1 MQNTK
6 QNKWNALSMKE
17 KAELMGIFVKQG
29 IYDLQQIKDT
39 YNNFDSTASD
49 TYAQSEY
56 VDTYSNGGNLFFAG
70 GENNTNGNNPPAY
83 NLGLRLGTG
92 FDAFG
97 RSVYTEQ
104 DRQRDEKFRKAQETN
119 NKQQG
124 QKLIKESNRLK
135 AQQTKEVMLNS
146 GRFVKMPD
154 ETIKQSTGDKPLEQS
169 NIDFDLLLAL
179 ATAGTGSIAKNSI
192 KGLAKGINKFNKTT
206 LGKTLDLIGTV
217 DGTINLATDEGIT
230 KTIRKAKEGDAFGA
244 AISGLG
250 DAFDLFGGIG
260 LVGKTFN
267 KTLGFNGINKRFA
280 EASLRGGD
288 YLKQAMTS
296 INSNPSFSNIKRNL
310 KKVYPKQTMQYILTG
325 KGKPY
330 LNYQGNWAGQENN
343 YGIPYRDYIDMG
355 LNPQKYA
362 NDFITTEEGVRRG
375 IVTPDLQK
383 WAKKHNVN
391 KVFNAG
397 SFDIP
402 KLANET
408 IRNAE
413 LGLGSSNKIIK
424 ANNLTLPLY
433 KDLGVYSTAL
443 PFTNNYNSFDPG
455 NFHMYILPN
464 NKSKRGYTMTITD
477 ANKYFGKDLLN
488 NNFIKSDKDIENL
501 IKSPRKTKLK
511 YKAMEKGFDFLIGN
525 YHEPFLVGGISK

>member
-1 MQNTK
+1 M
-6 QNKWNALSMKE
+6 
-17 KAELMGIFVKQG
+17 
-29 IYDLQQIKDT
+29 
-39 YNNFDSTASD
+39 
-49 TYAQSEY
+49 
-56 VDTYSNGGNLFFAG
+56 
-70 GENNTNGNNPPAY
+70 
-83 NLGLRLGTG
+83 
-92 FDAFG
+92 
-97 RSVYTEQ
+97 
-104 DRQRDEKFRKAQETN
+104 
-119 NKQQG
+119 
-124 QKLIKESNRLK
+124 
-135 AQQTKEVMLNS
+135 
-146 GRFVKMPD
+146 
-154 ETIKQSTGDKPLEQS
+154 
-169 NIDFDLLLAL
+169 LLAL

-455 NFHMYILPN
+455 NFHIYILPN
-464 NKSKRGYTMTITD
+464 NKSKRGYTMIITD